1 MNKTQI
7 LETRET
13 NLSSATKLAQE
24 SHLTSLRP
32 SKNEMLPSL

>member
-13 NLSSATKLAQE
+13 NLSSATNKVGSGKPLNLSEA
-24 SHLTSLRP
+24 
-32 SKNEMLPSL
+32 